1 MQQFHFWVL
10 KRIQSKRTESR
21 VSENHLHTLVHRHII
36 YNSQKLEAT
45 QVSMDRWMKKRNE
58 VYAYSGTPRL
68 KKERKS
74 DIHYIMDG
82 FENIML
88 SEISHL

>member
-1 MQQFHFWVL
+1 
-10 KRIQSKRTESR
+10 
-21 VSENHLHTLVHRHII
+21 
-36 YNSQKLEAT
+36 
-45 QVSMDRWMKKRNE
+45 MKKRNE

-82 FENIML
+82 FENTML
-88 SEISHL
+88 SEISPSLMDKYYLISFI